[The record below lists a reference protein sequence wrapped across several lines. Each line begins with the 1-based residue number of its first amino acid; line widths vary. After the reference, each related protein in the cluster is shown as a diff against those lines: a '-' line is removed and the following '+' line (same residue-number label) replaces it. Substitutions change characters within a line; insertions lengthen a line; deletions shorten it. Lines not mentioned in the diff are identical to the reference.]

1 MKIAKSIMIVEDEPL
16 IAADIASILNNNG
29 YQVAGKVDSSE
40 AALEK
45 LKSISPDLL
54 LLDVKIEGNIDGIA
68 LAHQVR
74 LKYSVP
80 HIFLTSFYDETTLAR
95 ARETSPQGYI
105 VKPFEERDLLINVG
119 LALHKRAETTLRL
132 PVTDKFF
139 IRNNQDMLAVDVKDI
154 LYVQADDNYAT
165 LYTTKQNHI
174 VSHTLKS
181 VEEKLTPQGFIRVH
195 RSYLINF
202 QKITSIRDGYIYI
215 DFHKV
220 PLGNSYRE
228 GLIKQLS
235 FL

>member
-1 MKIAKSIMIVEDEPL
+1 MIVEDEPL

-29 YQVAGKVDSSE
+29 YQVACKVDNAE

-45 LKSISPDLL
+45 LQTISPDLL
-54 LLDVKIEGNIDGIA
+54 LLDIKIDGDTDGIA

-74 LKYSVP
+74 KSYSVP
-80 HIFLTSFYDETTLAR
+80 HIFLTSFYDEPTLAR
-95 ARETSPQGYI
+95 ARETSPHGYI

-119 LALHKRAETTLRL
+119 LALHKRAENTLRL
-132 PVTDKFF
+132 PVIDKFF
-139 IRNNQDMLAVDVKDI
+139 IRNNQEMIAVDVKDI
-154 LYVQADDNYAT
+154 LFVQADDNYAT
-165 LYTTKQNHI
+165 LYTIKQNHI

-181 VEEKLTPQGFIRVH
+181 VEEKLLPQGFVRVH

-202 QKITSIRDGYIYI
+202 QKITSISDGYIYI
-215 DFHKV
+215 DLHKV

-228 GLIKQLS
+228 ELIKQLS